1 MAGKTIEAVIEIPKG
16 SRNKYEFDHD
26 RHVMRLD
33 RRLFTA
39 TVYPADYGFIPDTLA
54 EDGDPLDVL
63 VILAEPTFPG
73 CYIQARPLGVFW
85 MRDENGPDAKVIS
98 VVAGDPD
105 YENVREVTD
114 LPKHFRDEIEHFFNV
129 YKDLEPG
136 KSTLTAGFEG
146 ADAAWKVI
154 DDAAHRWK
162 AADEGLSRGTGF
174 RQQLMV
180 SQAEFDQLLDL
191 LRAFVRREV
200 MPAEAD
206 IDASDEIP
214 ARLIAQAKEMGLYGY
229 ALPTDYGG
237 LGLSVE
243 QQVRVGIE
251 LGYTSPAFRSLFG
264 TNNGIAGQVLV
275 LAGTEEQR
283 KQWLPRLASGEVVA
297 SFALTEPDA
306 GSDPSRLVTTASQ
319 VKGDGPGGTGGGSP
333 PGTREVGGGWVI
345 DGLKRYITNAPAAD
359 VFMVFARTD
368 PQAPPGKGI
377 GVFLVPARTDGVA
390 VAARDHKMGQA
401 GAWTADVAFT
411 GVRVPADALIG
422 EAPQAGYATAMRSLA
437 HGRLTIAA
445 VCVGVAA
452 RLIDESVA
460 YAKQRYQGGQRIGD
474 YQLVQAMLADSHTEY
489 LAARALV
496 LDAAARYDDGT
507 DRRLG
512 PSAAKYFAS
521 EAVGRIADRA
531 VQIHGGSGYIRGIPV
546 ERLYRDVR
554 LFRIYEG
561 TSQIQQLVI
570 ARELLR

>member
-1 MAGKTIEAVIEIPKG
+1 MVTTT
-16 SRNKYEFDHD
+16 EFDE
-26 RHVMRLD
+26 L
-33 RRLFTA
+33 
-39 TVYPADYGFIPDTLA
+39 
-54 EDGDPLDVL
+54 LDVL
-63 VILAEPTFPG
+63 
-73 CYIQARPLGVFW
+73 
-85 MRDENGPDAKVIS
+85 RDFI
-98 VVAGDPD
+98 
-105 YENVREVTD
+105 
-114 LPKHFRDEIEHFFNV
+114 
-129 YKDLEPG
+129 
-136 KSTLTAGFEG
+136 
-146 ADAAWKVI
+146 
-154 DDAAHRWK
+154 
-162 AADEGLSRGTGF
+162 
-174 RQQLMV
+174 RQ
-180 SQAEFDQLLDL
+180 
-191 LRAFVRREV
+191 EV

-206 IDASDEIP
+206 IDSSDEIP

-229 ALPTDYGG
+229 ALPSEYGG

-243 QQVRVGIE
+243 QQVRVTIE

-306 GSDPSRLVTTASQ
+306 GSDPSRLVTSATAD
-319 VKGDGPGGTGGGSP
+319 GD
-333 PGTREVGGGWVI
+333 GWVI

-359 VFMVFARTD
+359 VFTVFARTD

-377 GVFLVPARTDGVA
+377 GVFVVPAHLDGVS

-411 GVRVPADALIG
+411 GVRVPGDALVG
-422 EAPQAGYATAMRSLA
+422 EAAQAGYATAMRSLA
-437 HGRLTIAA
+437 HGRLVIAA
-445 VCVGVAA
+445 MCVGVAA
-452 RLIDESVA
+452 RLVDESVS
-460 YAKQRYQGGQRIGD
+460 YARERSQGGHPIGE
-474 YQLVQAMLADSHTEY
+474 YQLVQAMLADSQTEY

-496 LDAAARYDDGT
+496 LDAAVAYEAGT
-507 DRRLG
+507 DRRLA

-531 VQIHGGSGYIRGIPV
+531 VQIHGGSGYIRGVPV

-570 ARELLR
+570 AREMLRS